1 MSYKFLLFTL
11 ILSPMVYGKQMS
23 IPVVTIVPVANL
35 ATEPSSKRFPNDP
48 NPYDKLGTTYK
59 SGIDSCPRLHQL
71 LFNEQVRIIEQNGN
85 DVLIEV
91 PYLYFQTSPKGH
103 KINRYWTDKR
113 YFRPLKAIPQSQSCI
128 PKPIDFNQL
137 TTDHNNITT
146 LTKPFYHCPSNTT
159 YSAGTR
165 FITTKHTSRGDSVL
179 IYDPTTKQTHKAS
192 IPAGFCIHPTEIPAQ
207 KQKEEF
213 FVKLLKKW
221 VHDSNGQIPYVWGG
235 CSFNHPYASL
245 NYSVQDHMYK
255 DKLHSNYT
263 LTGHYP
269 ACDSGF
275 DCTGLILRAAQIAQL
290 PYFFKN
296 TTTVG
301 FRVKPLKRNE
311 PIASGDLI
319 LFPGHIIVISDVNKN
334 LVIEARSKYDDY
346 GYIHEVPLNK
356 VFRGINTFDDLRQA
370 YMSNLKLERLNAHD
384 KTISQIPIRI
394 LKLNSIWR

>member
-179 IYDPTTKQTHKAS
+179 IYDPTTKQTHKN
-192 IPAGFCIHPTEIPAQ
+192 
-207 KQKEEF
+207 KQKKDPKGHRNAEAQSTTKYTQRPLG
-213 FVKLLKKW
+213 KLAVLLC
-221 VHDSNGQIPYVWGG
+221 G
-235 CSFNHPYASL
+235 
-245 NYSVQDHMYK
+245 
-255 DKLHSNYT
+255 
-263 LTGHYP
+263 P
-269 ACDSGF
+269 AKQQNLCIS
-275 DCTGLILRAAQIAQL
+275 Q
-290 PYFFKN
+290 YYH
-296 TTTVG
+296 TTT
-301 FRVKPLKRNE
+301 
-311 PIASGDLI
+311 
-319 LFPGHIIVISDVNKN
+319 
-334 LVIEARSKYDDY
+334 
-346 GYIHEVPLNK
+346 
-356 VFRGINTFDDLRQA
+356 
-370 YMSNLKLERLNAHD
+370 
-384 KTISQIPIRI
+384 
-394 LKLNSIWR
+394 